1 MRRKCSCRHGSNHEM
16 HRCEETGFSTGDYLT
31 VVLLKLLKE
40 KPMHGYELYDKLNQT
55 NYYPFKH
62 DPGVIYNILRKL
74 ENHGLLTYYV
84 EEGNGGLRKIYQL
97 TKDGEEYFDN
107 MREFIRKLRNSF
119 EEFLK
124 D

>member
-1 MRRKCSCRHGSNHEM
+1 MRRRCSCHHEKNYEM
-16 HRCEETGFSTGDYLT
+16 HRCEETGFSAGDYLT

-55 NYYPFKH
+55 HYYTFKH

-74 ENHGLLTYYV
+74 ESHGLLTYYI
-84 EEGNGGLRKIYQL
+84 EEGNGGLRKIYKI
-97 TKDGEEYFDN
+97 TKNGEEYFDI
-107 MREFIRKLRNSF
+107 MKDFIRKLKDSF

-124 D
+124 S